1 MEGQCDVTAIDYVPA
16 LIDEARARANAEG
29 LSIEFREA
37 DAENLPL
44 PDGSFDYVLS
54 AIGVMFTADQQRAA
68 RELLRLSRAGGT
80 VGVLSWTP
88 AGFIGQ
94 MLKVVRFFLEHYGP
108 TLKASQR
115 LDQDGRR
122 ALRDDLIDLAARSNR
137 ASGGSLIF
145 DWEYLI
151 AVARKP

>member
-1 MEGQCDVTAIDYVPA
+1 
-16 LIDEARARANAEG
+16 
-29 LSIEFREA
+29 
-37 DAENLPL
+37 
-44 PDGSFDYVLS
+44 
-54 AIGVMFTADQQRAA
+54 
-68 RELLRLSRAGGT
+68 
-80 VGVLSWTP
+80 VLSWTP

-151 AVARKP
+151 AVARKA

>member
-1 MEGQCDVTAIDYVPA
+1 
-16 LIDEARARANAEG
+16 
-29 LSIEFREA
+29 
-37 DAENLPL
+37 
-44 PDGSFDYVLS
+44 
-54 AIGVMFTADQQRAA
+54 MFTADQQRAA
-68 RELLRLSRAGGT
+68 RELLRVSRAGGT

-94 MLKVVRFFLEHYGP
+94 MLKVVSGHAPPPPGALPPVRWGTEEGIRELFGAGVAQLTFTTGAVTQRMPSAEFFADFFLEHYGP

-151 AVARKP
+151 AVARKA